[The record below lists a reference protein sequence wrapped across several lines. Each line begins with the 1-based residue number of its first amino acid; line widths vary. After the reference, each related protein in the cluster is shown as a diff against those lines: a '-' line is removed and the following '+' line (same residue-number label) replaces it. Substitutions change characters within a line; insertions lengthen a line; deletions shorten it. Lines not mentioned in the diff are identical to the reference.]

1 MNEDGHV
8 TEFTDVKVPEHL
20 RFLYR
25 HLLENGF
32 LHGIECGDPTL
43 FNIYSR
49 KILKQLTSGQNGWQ
63 ESLPDGVAEE
73 IIKNKFFGYRG

>member
-1 MNEDGHV
+1 MDTHGQL

-32 LHGIECGDPTL
+32 LHGIECSDPKL

-49 KILKQLTSGQNGWQ
+49 EILKQISNNQGDWQ
-63 ESLPDGVAEE
+63 KDLPKGVAEE
-73 IIKNKFFGYRG
+73 IIKHKFFGYRS